1 MAALCFGPQSTCN
14 MKTIRSHDYSCSE
27 KEMLSRISEARESLD
42 SRLLNISD
50 FSKLKEEELNDIYY
64 IDSLLKW
71 IQFGGET
78 PSWVLLENG
87 RIRGEKL
94 EEL

>member
-1 MAALCFGPQSTCN
+1 
-14 MKTIRSHDYSCSE
+14 MKTIRSQDYSCSE
-27 KEMLSRISEARESLD
+27 REILSRISEARKSLD
-42 SRLLNISD
+42 SRLLNISEL
-50 FSKLKEEELNDIYY
+50 SKLKEEEVNDIYY

-78 PSWVLLENG
+78 PSWVLIEQG